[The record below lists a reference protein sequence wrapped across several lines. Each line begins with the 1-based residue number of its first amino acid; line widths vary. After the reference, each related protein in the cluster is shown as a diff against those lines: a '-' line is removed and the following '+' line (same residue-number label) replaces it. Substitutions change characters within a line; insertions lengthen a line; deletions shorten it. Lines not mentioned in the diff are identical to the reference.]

1 MTDQQKIN
9 MDEPF
14 WKTRKTVAYD
24 RNKLARELAKKGV
37 TLREAAI
44 AVSVNE
50 QYFYSGY
57 YRGGGINV
65 VLALRLQKLYGIDP
79 LTYVIGADR
88 AFFESGDPKDL
99 PKMTRRPQLNRKP
112 DVRSLMGPSKKERRR
127 RNRAQFGESRTNAQ
141 IRSGNAYR
149 DKCKRCMYRGSGPE
163 GCAYLLIVGHS
174 RGCLADACTRYKPGP
189 QIKQGREPI
198 SVHVS

>member
-24 RNKLARELAKKGV
+24 RKKLARELAKKDV

-112 DVRSLMGPSKKERRR
+112 DVRSLMGLTKKERRAR
-127 RNRAQFGESRTNAQ
+127 EQSQHDDLTEAQK
-141 IRSGNAYR
+141 RSGNEYR
-149 DKCKRCMYRGSGPE
+149 KKCKRCIYRGSGGN
-163 GCAYLLIVGHS
+163 GCDYILLVGHG
-174 RGCLADACTRYKPGP
+174 RGCQADQCTRFVPGA
-189 QIKQGREPI
+189 QLKRKAESLTQL
-198 SVHVS
+198 

>member
-24 RNKLARELAKKGV
+24 RKKLARELAKKGV

-88 AFFESGDPKDL
+88 AFFESWDPKDL
-99 PKMTRRPQLNRKP
+99 PKMTRSPKLPRKP
-112 DVRSLMGPSKKERRR
+112 DVRSLMGLSKKERYARMR
-127 RNRAQFGESRTNAQ
+127 PQKDERLTNAQ
-141 IRSGNAYR
+141 IRSGNEYR
-149 DKCKRCMYRGSGPE
+149 KKCKRCIYRCSGDN
-163 GCAYLLIVGHS
+163 GCDYILLVGHS
-174 RGCLADACTRYKPGP
+174 RGCLADQCTRFVPGP
-189 QIKQGREPI
+189 QLKQKQK
-198 SVHVS
+198 SLSQL

>member
-24 RNKLARELAKKGV
+24 RKKLARELAKKCV

-141 IRSGNAYR
+141 IRSGNEYR
-149 DKCKRCMYRGSGPE
+149 KRCRQCIYRGSGIN
-163 GCAYLLIVGHS
+163 GCDYIILVGHS
-174 RGCLADACTRYKPGP
+174 RGCLADACTRFVPGSQLKQKP
-189 QIKQGREPI
+189 Q
-198 SVHVS
+198 SLSNL